1 MRTKTGMKGRVVLKK
16 AKEAVSKMQWN
27 VFRYDINKKEICVWN
42 IFEHY
47 NFAEEVAAHLKKCDT
62 KEAFEKEL
70 RSSLMYYFWSK
81 AEYEV
86 IVSDWPHTDSSEV
99 KVDIYQQVMNN
110 WDIFL
115 DYIWEARR

>member
-16 AKEAVSKMQWN
+16 VKEAVSKMQWN
-27 VFRYDINKKEICVWN
+27 VFRYDINKTEICVWN
-42 IFEHY
+42 IIEHY
-47 NFAEEVAAHLKKCDT
+47 NFAKEVDAHLKKCDT
-62 KEAFEKEL
+62 KEAFGKEL
-70 RSSLMYYFWSK
+70 RLSLMYYFWSK

-115 DYIWEARR
+115 DYIWETRR